1 MTRLLP
7 FVALT
12 SLMLTGTALAVPN
25 VVAST
30 KPVHSLVAAVMAG
43 VGEPGLIV
51 KGSASPHTYS
61 LRPSDAAALENAD
74 IVFWT
79 GHGME
84 LFLADAL
91 ETLSTKAETV
101 ELADAEGITLLPV
114 REGGAFEHH
123 SHGDEHAEEGHEHGE
138 HDHAHEEGEGDMHF
152 WLDPE
157 NAKLMVIDIAKVL
170 SAADPDNA
178 AKYNANAETEIAAL
192 GALETEINASLIE
205 VKDKPFIVFHDAYQ
219 YFEKRFGLDVA
230 GSITVSPEVMPGAAR
245 VDQLRTKVQELG
257 ATCVFAEPNFEPTIV
272 KTIIEGTNAKAGVL
286 DPEGSA
292 LTEGPD
298 LYANLLRGLAT
309 GLVDCLG

>member
-1 MTRLLP
+1 MVRLIP
-7 FVALT
+7 FAALA
-12 SLMLTGTALAVPN
+12 SLMLTGTALAAPN

-30 KPVHSLVAAVMAG
+30 KPVHALVSAVMAG

-51 KGSASPHTYS
+51 KGAASPHTYS

-74 IVFWT
+74 VVFWT

-91 ETLSTKAETV
+91 ETLSTKAQTV
-101 ELADAEGITLLPV
+101 ELSESEGIELLPM
-114 REGGAFEHH
+114 REGGTFEPH
-123 SHGDEHAEEGHEHGE
+123 SHGDEDHGHEEHDHD
-138 HDHAHEEGEGDMHF
+138 HDHAHEEGDMHF

-157 NAKLMVIDIAKVL
+157 NAKLMVAEIARVL
-170 SAADPDNA
+170 SATDPDNA
-178 AKYNANAETEIAAL
+178 TAYQANATSEIAAL
-192 GALETEINASLIE
+192 GALETEIAATLAG

-230 GSITVSPEVMPGAAR
+230 GTITVSPETMPGAAR
-245 VDQLRTKVQELG
+245 VDELRTKVKELG
-257 ATCVFAEPNFEPTIV
+257 ATCVFAEPNFEPAIV
-272 KTIIEGTNAKAGVL
+272 RTVVEGTEAKAGVL

-292 LTEGPD
+292 LPEGPG
-298 LYANLLRGLAT
+298 LYADLLRGIAA